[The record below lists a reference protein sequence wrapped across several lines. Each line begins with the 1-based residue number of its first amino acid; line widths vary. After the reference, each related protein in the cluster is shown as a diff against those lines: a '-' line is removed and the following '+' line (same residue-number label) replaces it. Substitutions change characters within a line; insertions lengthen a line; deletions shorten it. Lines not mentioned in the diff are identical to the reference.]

1 MRPTTAAVVL
11 CGLAA
16 ANALAVRKCC
26 KRGMGPGDNGTC
38 VARPPGSAP
47 FEAPP
52 VFRAPGVLASTAP
65 PITILYGRPQCPPDF
80 DLFHLYNRTDGDGP
94 IYLMEDGS
102 LLILKHHEWVNSS
115 MYCLESVDGL
125 VDPVICMESF
135 DQEYEEEM
143 ETAMNVYPVGMLV
156 SLPFLLATFFVYGL
170 VPELRNFYGMTVMSH
185 VSNLFIAYLILVVVQ
200 LGTDVLPMI
209 VCISFGE
216 PF

>member
-26 KRGMGPGDNGTC
+26 KPGMGLGDKAEC
-38 VARPPGSAP
+38 VALPPGSAP

-52 VFRAPGVLASTAP
+52 VVRAPGVLASPAP
-65 PITILYGRPQCPPDF
+65 PITILYGRPQCPPGM
-80 DLFHLYNRTDGDGP
+80 LPLLYSNRTDRDGP
-94 IYLMEDGS
+94 IYLVEDGS
-102 LLILKHHEWVNSS
+102 LLLHKQNESFDSS
-115 MYCLESVDGL
+115 VYCLDRFDGL
-125 VDPVICMESF
+125 VDPFICMEVA
-135 DQEYEEEM
+135 DQSEI
-143 ETAMNVYPVGMLV
+143 AMSVYPVGMIV

-170 VPELRNFYGMTVMSH
+170 VPELRNFQGITVMSH
-185 VSNLFIAYLILVVVQ
+185 VFTLFIAYLFLAVLQ
-200 LGTDVLPMI
+200 LGTIVLSTI